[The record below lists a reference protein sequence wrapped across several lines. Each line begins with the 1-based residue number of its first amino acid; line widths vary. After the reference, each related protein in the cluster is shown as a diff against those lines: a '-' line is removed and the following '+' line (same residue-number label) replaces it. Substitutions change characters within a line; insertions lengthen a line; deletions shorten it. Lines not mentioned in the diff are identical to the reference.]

1 MKWFTDEPKRPD
13 VPEHLYD
20 SARRRMDERSNGRG
34 WSFDPDTQLAVIV
47 EPRLRSEANEFMR
60 QVEQW
65 RAQRDEWEKGQPW
78 SDDPST
84 YRTRL
89 FDGPWIAGFA
99 GRPGAESYKRLA
111 WIGAPE
117 PILRRFAAEIYELD
131 RMRQVID
138 AKEQDAAERIRV
150 EAERLKPS
158 TSTPN
163 KIDADRAEAVREFFA
178 ALDEPRDLVPSWASG
193 LWEAIQA
200 SDESAPAARHSP
212 PSYPIGSE
220 QPYDALLE
228 RGLVF
233 DPVTKLGNLGDER
246 WQHLPACNGMRRIS

>member
-1 MKWFTDEPKRPD
+1 MKWFQDGPKRPEM
-13 VPEHLYD
+13 PEHLLE
-20 SARRRMDERSNGRG
+20 SARSRH
-34 WSFDPDTQLAVIV
+34 PDRDRWTFCVGDHNVAQLV
-47 EPRLRSEANEFMR
+47 EPRLRAEAVEYLR

-117 PILRRFAAEIYELD
+117 PVLRRFAAEIYELD
-131 RMRQVID
+131 RMRAVLD
-138 AKEQDAAERIRV
+138 AKEAEAAERMRV
-150 EAERLKPS
+150 EAERLKPP

-178 ALDEPRDLVPSWASG
+178 AHVGAPLSLVPSWASG
-193 LWEAIQA
+193 LWDAIQA
-200 SDESAPAARHSP
+200 SDESAPAASHSP
-212 PSYPIGSE
+212 PTYPIGSE

-233 DPVTKLGNLGDER
+233 DPVTKLGNLGNER